1 MALTNKKLAPELET
15 MFMMTENKYAFLS
28 SSLVK
33 EIVLFGGNPEGLI
46 PQRFWPLYRKN
57 G

>member
-1 MALTNKKLAPELET
+1 

-33 EIVLFGGNPEGLI
+33 QIVLFGGNPEGLI
-46 PQRFWPLYRKN
+46 PPVVFESLQAKMAEVRERV
-57 G
+57 